1 VTQQTGRGDSTGSG
15 TLGGNDSRHRSDRLT
30 GKRGKSSVLQAL
42 AGLLDSATT
51 ETDAQIAG
59 LLAAIASDHHKIP
72 ALSGH
77 RRCAALHHR

>member
-1 VTQQTGRGDSTGSG
+1 
-15 TLGGNDSRHRSDRLT
+15 
-30 GKRGKSSVLQAL
+30 QAL

-51 ETDAQIAG
+51 ETDTQIAG